1 MSTWVPTFLSVSQE
15 EKRMIVSIS
24 QDHDFIQLKEFM
36 FKFDFEYKHIIENQM
51 CKAIVTKD
59 KTDYV
64 IVFRFYVD
72 TEYSEN
78 IPDSMPLLPLP
89 VEIEVKYER
98 DVHIL
103 ELYVSRGYI
112 AEMRLYNLTCNA
124 LNMDHFWNGK
134 ATMRK

>member
-1 MSTWVPTFLSVSQE
+1 
-15 EKRMIVSIS
+15 
-24 QDHDFIQLKEFM
+24 
-36 FKFDFEYKHIIENQM
+36 M